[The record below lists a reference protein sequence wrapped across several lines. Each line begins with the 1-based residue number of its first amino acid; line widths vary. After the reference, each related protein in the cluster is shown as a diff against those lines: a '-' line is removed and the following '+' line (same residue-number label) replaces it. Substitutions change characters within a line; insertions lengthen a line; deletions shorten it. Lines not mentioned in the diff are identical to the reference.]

1 MSHPAHIDRFRV
13 VRLIGSG
20 GMGHVYEA
28 VDPEIQRRVALK
40 VLRRDLLSDNPELL
54 QRLFVEARAA
64 NAIGHPG
71 VVQISEAKLLPEG
84 SGYLVMELLEGVT
97 LTQRLRRAGGRLQ
110 LAEALPLAIQV
121 ASALRAGHQRG
132 IVHRDLKP
140 DNIMLVADDAVASG
154 ERVKL
159 LDFGIAKLV
168 HDAASDAPL
177 TLADMG
183 LGTPGYMAPEQI
195 RGAADASARCDVYG
209 LGAVLFEMLSGRRPH
224 VAGNTADLVVQALS
238 VDAPHIDTLV
248 TGLPRSLDPLLAQM
262 LLREPAEARPDM
274 SEVLRRLSLVVAES
288 GEVPSLGAPVLTLAS
303 GPVAVSAAA
312 SLPSLEPLGD
322 VAPAALPRK
331 EQGFAA
337 SAVAQSTAAPAVSSP
352 STDSQ
357 LIGQRPSAAATPQ
370 PNRSMR
376 WQLVGSAL
384 AVSAVA
390 LVVMLWRHNHQPPPL
405 GVPPVSGAI
414 ANGEVS
420 PPTPN
425 RGPDREGTK
434 SAERLQPRPSTP
446 PDGPTSVPPLESPNK
461 QPGHPA
467 CVERSPTKILPADAT
482 LIAAVKD
489 SIRTY
494 NLRLCKNEKVV
505 LVLNPGDSSMFIKK
519 IPARLKNNPSF
530 DGFSFTNRI
539 QGTLATGNAPRLQY
553 KEITISN

>member
-168 HDAASDAPL
+168 HAAASDAPL

-195 RGAADASARCDVYG
+195 RGAADASDRCDVYG
-209 LGAVLFEMLSGRRPH
+209 LGAVLFEMLSSRRPH

-288 GEVPSLGAPVLTLAS
+288 GEVLSSGAPAPTAALGS
-303 GPVAVSAAA
+303 VAVSVAA

-322 VAPAALPRK
+322 VEPAALSGK
-331 EQGFAA
+331 DQGFAA
-337 SAVAQSTAAPAVSSP
+337 SAVAERTAAPAVPSP
-352 STDSQ
+352 SMDSQ
-357 LIGQRPSAAATPQ
+357 LIGQRPPTAATPQ
-370 PNRSMR
+370 PNPSMR
-376 WQLVGSAL
+376 WRLVGSAL

-390 LVVMLWRHNHQPPPL
+390 LVVMLWRQNHQQPRL
-405 GVPPVSGAI
+405 GKPPVSGAVPN
-414 ANGEVS
+414 AEVP

-425 RGPDREGTK
+425 GGPDWEGKK
-434 SAERLQPRPSTP
+434 SDGSVQPKP
-446 PDGPTSVPPLESPNK
+446 PTAPDEPTQVPPLESTNK
-461 QPGHPA
+461 QPSRPA
-467 CVERSPTKILPADAT
+467 CVERPPTKILPADTT

-505 LVLNPGDSSMFIKK
+505 LVLNPGDSSIFIKK

-539 QGTLATGNAPRLQY
+539 QGQLAAGNAPRVPIQ
-553 KEITISN
+553 EITISN

>member
-110 LAEALPLAIQV
+110 PADALPLAIQI

-195 RGAADASARCDVYG
+195 RGAADASDRCDVYG

-224 VAGNTADLVVQALS
+224 VAGNTADLVVQVLS

-274 SEVLRRLSLVVAES
+274 SAVLRQLV
-288 GEVPSLGAPVLTLAS
+288 LAGS
-303 GPVAVSAAA
+303 VSSAAA
-312 SLPSLEPLGD
+312 VTITSVVESALTQAEPSVFVSPPRLQSIGDLAPSGSLDEGNGAAANTSAESIA
-322 VAPAALPRK
+322 APAAP
-331 EQGFAA
+331 
-337 SAVAQSTAAPAVSSP
+337 SS

-357 LIGQRPSAAATPQ
+357 MIGQRPPTAAALPPT
-370 PNRSMR
+370 RSLLWR
-376 WQLVGSAL
+376 LTGA
-384 AVSAVA
+384 AVA
-390 LVVMLWRHNHQPPPL
+390 VGVVPLIALLWSQKPQRI
-405 GVPPVSGAI
+405 VPPGAHPVDGFHSQLFARPAPQVVVSEPGSGGSSGAL
-414 ANGEVS
+414 S
-420 PPTPN
+420 PTPPSSKPAIVALLPSKPPKAPSHL
-425 RGPDREGTK
+425 GCIGQ
-434 SAERLQPRPSTP
+434 QPR
-446 PDGPTSVPPLESPNK
+446 
-461 QPGHPA
+461 
-467 CVERSPTKILPADAT
+467 KILPTDAV

-489 SIRTY
+489 AIRTY
-494 NLRLCKNEKVV
+494 KLLLCNNEK
-505 LVLNPGDSSMFIKK
+505 LVLIPNKGDSSLSFQTLPRSLRRNPDFNAEMF
-519 IPARLKNNPSF
+519 AQ
-530 DGFSFTNRI
+530 RI
-539 QGTLATGNAPRLQY
+539 QGRLAASAGRRVQFD
-553 KEITISN
+553 KIVISN